1 MANCCC
7 TNMHIYCDDTE
18 KLNNL
23 NSLIDE
29 WTSKNYMP
37 NGFGHHWLGN
47 IVLGSGVGTVDTNK
61 ETDLRCRGTLLYK
74 DICCGELTIET
85 ETAGS
90 PMMEMWIKIIDKYLP
105 DANLFYTAEE
115 PGSGIFYT
123 NDPDYVDKYVIDS
136 WNENIES
143 NWEASE
149 ENVRELLQELLETDE
164 TDVKKLIDM
173 FYYSDLEEDISIN
186 QWEYVS
192 EYELS

>member
-1 MANCCC
+1 MPNWCC

-29 WTSKNYMP
+29 WTSKDYMD

-74 DICCGELTIET
+74 DICGGELIIET
-85 ETAGS
+85 ETAWS
-90 PMMEMWIKIIDKYLP
+90 PMMEMWTKIVDKYLP
-105 DANLFYTAEE
+105 NADLFYTAEE
-115 PGSGIFYT
+115 PGCGIFYT